1 MEVAVNGTRPDM
13 NVWQLDES
21 ERVSIEEAM
30 NIMTINGAKQLMVDS
45 ERGSIEVGKYADFLL
60 INKDISTC
68 DADKIHE
75 GQVAS
80 VYFEGKEV
88 YTA

>member
-1 MEVAVNGTRPDM
+1 MD
-13 NVWQLDES
+13 
-21 ERVSIEEAM
+21 
-30 NIMTINGAKQLMVDS
+30 IMTINGAKQLQIED
-45 ERGSIEVGKYADFLL
+45 ERGSIETGKYADFIF

-68 DADKIHE
+68 EKDKIHE
-75 GQVAS
+75 GVVER